1 MEKISIARRRLE
13 KQNLPLPLCQNY
25 GDHNNSHE
33 ERNDRSDSTTAP
45 EPPVNLNSIDV
56 SSLSIDSLVME
67 EAKSPPSDKRQ
78 FIVEIVSGLE
88 RPTRM
93 VISVQPVES
102 EETEGNF
109 LTIDEAA
116 KALRV
121 SRNTIYRQL
130 RSGHLQGQKIGHQ
143 WRVLLKSINIEEG

>member
-13 KQNLPLPLCQNY
+13 KQNPPLPLCPNY
-25 GDHNNSHE
+25 GDSNTRHDG
-33 ERNDRSDSTTAP
+33 RNDSSDSNNAL
-45 EPPVNLNSIDV
+45 EPPVEMNSIDV
-56 SSLSIDSLVME
+56 SSLSIDSLVIE
-67 EAKSPPSDKRQ
+67 EAKSPPSEKRQ

-93 VISVQPVES
+93 VISVQPVDSES
-102 EETEGNF
+102 TEGNF
-109 LTIDEAA
+109 LTIEEAA